1 MRRSPLIQRD
11 DDNAETAAN
20 RIEVYEAQ
28 TMTSCRL
35 LRKGRK
41 SCHSSTE
48 RPALKMSLP
57 I

>member
-1 MRRSPLIQRD
+1 MQGALLFRD

-20 RIEVYEAQ
+20 RIEVYEEQ
-28 TMTSCRL
+28 TRPLVDYYKRQEILS
-35 LRKGRK
+35 
-41 SCHSSTE
+41 SSTE